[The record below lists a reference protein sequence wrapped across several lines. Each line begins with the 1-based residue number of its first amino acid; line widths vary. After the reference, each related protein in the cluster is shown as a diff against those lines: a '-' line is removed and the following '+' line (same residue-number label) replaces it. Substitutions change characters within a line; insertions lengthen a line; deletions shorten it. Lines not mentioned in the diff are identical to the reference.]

1 MLTHYRIAQA
11 LEQLLEIEQERSDGL
26 LSPSSRCVGLARVGA
41 PNEKIVAG
49 TIAGRKLAGFF
60 NSHMLSPRAAP
71 K

>member
-1 MLTHYRIAQA
+1 M
-11 LEQLLEIEQERSDGL
+11 EIEQERSDGL

-60 NSHMLSPRAAP
+60 NAHMLSPRAAP